1 MDLKDEAISA
11 DRTHKHE
18 LLARN
23 ELLIDVIN
31 HLRHDWMNDIQ
42 VLYGYL
48 RLNKHDKLIE
58 FMETIKQKAARES
71 MISKL
76 GVTELIV
83 YLYTFRVQCPLIELE
98 VELEQDFQL
107 NELAVDAEQVA
118 TLVVAVLDCFK
129 RRTYETGFVE
139 PHHLQLEWNVEED
152 ALALCFDFRGQC
164 DQAALEQEL
173 NIAIASAYEH
183 MLVQLESE
191 FESQWTALT
200 LRIPF
205 ILK

>member
-18 LLARN
+18 LLARD

-48 RLNKHDKLIE
+48 RLNKHDKLMA

-83 YLYTFRVQCPLIELE
+83 YLYSFRVQCPQIELE

-107 NELAVDAEQVA
+107 KELPVEAEQVA
-118 TLVVAVLDCFK
+118 ELVIAILDCFK
-129 RRTYETGFVE
+129 TLTYESDCGETY
-139 PHHLQLEWNVEED
+139 HLQLEWNVEEA
-152 ALALCFDFRGQC
+152 ALTLRFDFRGES
-164 DQAALEQEL
+164 DQDTLQRQIAARVAAV
-173 NIAIASAYEH
+173 NEH
-183 MLVQLESE
+183 MLVQMETE
-191 FESQWTALT
+191 FESQWATLT
-200 LRIPF
+200 IRVPF
-205 ILK
+205 ISK